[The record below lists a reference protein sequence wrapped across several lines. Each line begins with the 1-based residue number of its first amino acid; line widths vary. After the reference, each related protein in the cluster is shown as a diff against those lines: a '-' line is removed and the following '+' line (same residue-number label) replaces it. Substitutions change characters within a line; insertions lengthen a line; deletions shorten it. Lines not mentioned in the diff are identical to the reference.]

1 MKICLALF
9 GITQLLSYTKESII
23 ENVINPLSA
32 FSDCELVGHF
42 YENSLDKDVDNV
54 DDYELLPFDD
64 IKLQAAHDP
73 ENSEDY
79 QALKGFGDY
88 SDNEFESTRNLF
100 LQLNSLK
107 AVHDFPQVRNSDI
120 CIFVRADLRYHTSFG
135 RVIPALTEL
144 HKGEVLIPFWQHWK
158 GGLNDR
164 LAACKGDLAK
174 SAYATRADLALEF
187 CKLAN
192 SPLQSEQLLQYSMHK
207 NRVKT
212 KSLDITASRVLA
224 NGTEITEDF
233 KKRPLKNWWQ
243 KRRLTQLWDL

>member
-9 GITQLLSYTKESII
+9 GITRSLSYTKESII

-32 FSDCELVGHF
+32 FSDCKLVGHF
-42 YENSLDKDVDNV
+42 YENSLDQDVENV
-54 DDYELLPFDD
+54 HDHELLPFDD
-64 IKLQAAHDP
+64 IKIQAAQNP
-73 ENSEDY
+73 ENSEYY
-79 QALKGFGDY
+79 QEIKGFGY
-88 SDNEFESTRNLF
+88 YFDNEFESTRNLF

-107 AVHDFPQVRNSDI
+107 AVHDFPQVRDSDI
-120 CIFVRADLRYHTSFG
+120 CIFLRPDLRYHTSFG
-135 RVIPALTEL
+135 CVIPALTEL

-164 LAACKGDLAK
+164 FAACKGDLAK

-212 KSLDITASRVLA
+212 KSLDITASRVCA

-243 KRRLTQLWDL
+243 KRRLIQLWDL